1 MSTALAAAI
10 AEHIDHLRVLRRSP
24 ATTLAATRQDLD
36 RFLEFAAERGLDDPA
51 RVDVHAVRAFVARR
65 SRLGLSPV
73 SVRREL
79 STLRSFF
86 RARCRRHGLPANPA
100 ADVRAPKAARRLPS
114 AFGAEP
120 LNAALDQPV
129 AAGDPR
135 ALCDRALAELLYSC
149 GLRLGE
155 LQPLRLEQFDAGLT
169 ELRVTGKGGKTR
181 VLPVGSAA
189 QAALRDW
196 LAVRPATADGALFP
210 GRGGAPMSR
219 AAIGQRLKA
228 WARRSGLDGRVH
240 PHRFRHAF
248 ATHLLEGSGDLRA
261 VQELLG
267 HANLATTQIYTHLD
281 FDRLARVYDQA
292 HPRAGRAVEKI
303 TDVAEQQP
311 GDAKISQ

>member
-1 MSTALAAAI
+1 MSTALAAAV
-10 AEHIDHLRVLRRSP
+10 AEHLDHLRVVRRAP
-24 ATTLAATRQDLD
+24 AATLAATRQDLD

-86 RARCRRHGLPANPA
+86 RARCRRHGMAANPA

-114 AFGAEP
+114 AFAAEP
-120 LNAALDQPV
+120 LNEALNQSATQTD
-129 AAGDPR
+129 AR

-155 LQPLRLEQFDAGLT
+155 LQPLRLEQFDAGFT
-169 ELRVTGKGGKTR
+169 ELRVTGKGGRTR

-189 QAALRDW
+189 RAALQDW
-196 LAVRPATADGALFP
+196 LAVRPATASGAVFP
-210 GRGGAPMSR
+210 GRGGEPMSR
-219 AAIGQRLKA
+219 TAIGQRLKA

-248 ATHLLEGSGDLRA
+248 ATHLLESSGDLRA

-281 FDRLARVYDQA
+281 FERLARVYDQA
-292 HPRAGRAVEKI
+292 HPRAGHAGASAK
-303 TDVAEQQP
+303 DVAEQHA

>member
-1 MSTALAAAI
+1 MTTVLAAAV
-10 AEHIDHLRVLRRSP
+10 AEHLDHLRVVRRAP
-24 ATTLAATRQDLD
+24 ATTLAGTRQDLD
-36 RFLEFAAERGLDDPA
+36 RFLEFAAERGVDDPA

-86 RARCRRHGLPANPA
+86 RARCLRHGLPANPA
-100 ADVRAPKAARRLPS
+100 AEVRAPKAPRRLPS

-120 LNAALDQPV
+120 LNAALDHPI
-129 AAGDPR
+129 DDDRPR
-135 ALCDRALAELLYSC
+135 TLRDRALAELLYSC

-155 LQPLRLEQFDAGLT
+155 LQPLHWEQFDAGLT

-181 VLPVGSAA
+181 VLPVGRAA
-189 QAALRDW
+189 REALLDWRQAGPAGSG
-196 LAVRPATADGALFP
+196 AVFP
-210 GRGGAPMSR
+210 GRRGAPMSR
-219 AAIGQRLKA
+219 AAIGRGLKD

-248 ATHLLEGSGDLRA
+248 ATHLLESSGDLRA

-267 HANLATTQIYTHLD
+267 HANLATTQVYTHLD

-292 HPRAGRAVEKI
+292 HPRAGRGMSGP
-303 TDVAEQQP
+303 DVAEQQA
-311 GDAKISQ
+311 GDAKIRE